1 MNKDIKYINRDFTD
15 FKQALID
22 MARSYFSDTYNDFSD
37 ASPGN
42 MFIEMSAYVGDV
54 LSFYTDRQL
63 QEVLLEYAQDKS
75 NLISL
80 AYTLGY
86 RPKVTSTSTVDLD
99 VFQLVPSKISGS
111 IASPDYDY
119 TLIIDKESKIKSVS
133 TGVNFITQ
141 DLVDFSFSSSA
152 DPTTISVFQLNNI
165 TNQPDYYLFKKS
177 VKAIAGEIQEKSFN
191 FGAPEKFTSITIEDQ
206 DIIQILDVIDSDGN
220 KWYEVPYLAQNTIF
234 EDLKN
239 NSLNDPKLSVYSNQ
253 VPYVLRLKKV
263 QRRFVARFD
272 SENKLNLEFGAGVST
287 SPDEEIIPNT
297 DNVGIGLVDSISKM
311 NQAYDPSNF
320 LYTKEY
326 GLAPSNTTL
335 TVRYLTGGGAK
346 SIVSSND
353 ITSIYEV
360 SIKSTSLNPNNL
372 NGLLLNQ
379 IKSSVA
385 FNNVNPSFGGGDG
398 DSVEDLRYKT
408 MASFATQ
415 LRCVSPED
423 HIVRAY
429 SLPSKFGTIAKA
441 YVTKEDSMVKDI
453 NNPFIENN
461 PLALNLY
468 VLSYDSDKKLINT
481 SYALKHNLKKYL
493 SYYRMSNDGLNI
505 KDAYFINIG
514 IDFEIIVL
522 PAFNSNEVLAKCLDS
537 VKNMFNID
545 KWQIGQPIIITDIR
559 NVIGMIDGVQSVSKV
574 NIYNKYGEDKGYSK
588 YGYDIQGATKNNI
601 IYTSLDPSI
610 FEVRFPDNDIRG
622 RVTTI

>member
-63 QEVLLEYAQDKS
+63 QEVILEYAQDKG

-111 IASPDYDY
+111 IATPDYDY
-119 TLIIDKESKIKSVS
+119 TLVIDKESKVKSVS

-152 DPTTISVFQLNNI
+152 DPTTVSVFQLNNS
-165 TNQPDYYLFKKS
+165 TNQPDYYLFRKK
-177 VKAIAGEIQEKSFN
+177 VKAIAGEIQEKTFN
-191 FGAPEKFTSITIEDQ
+191 FGSPEKFTSVTIEDE
-206 DIIQILDVIDSDGN
+206 DIIQILDVVDSDGN

-239 NSLNDPKLSVYSNQ
+239 NSLNDPKLSKYSNQ

-272 SENKLNLEFGAGVST
+272 SENKLNLEFGAGVSS

-297 DNVGIGLVDSISKM
+297 DNVGMGLVDSISKM

-326 GLAPSNTTL
+326 GLAPSNTSL

-346 SIVSSND
+346 SIVPSND

-360 SIKSTSLNPNNL
+360 SINSTSLNPNNL

-385 FNNVNPSFGGGDG
+385 FNNENPSSGGGDG
-398 DSVEDLRYKT
+398 DTVEDLRYKT
-408 MASFATQ
+408 MASFSTQ
-415 LRCVSPED
+415 LRCITPED

-429 SLPSKFGTIAKA
+429 SLPSKFGTVAKA

-481 SYALKHNLKKYL
+481 SYALKNNLKKYL
-493 SYYRMSNDGLNI
+493 SYYRMDNDGLNI
-505 KDAYFINIG
+505 KDGYFINIG
-514 IDFEIIVL
+514 IDFDIIVL
-522 PAFNSNEVLAKCLDS
+522 PSFNSNEVLARCLDS

-545 KWQIGQPIIITDIR
+545 KWQIGQPIIISDIR
-559 NVIGMIDGVQSVSKV
+559 NAIGTIEGIQSVVKV

-588 YGYDIQGATKNNI
+588 YGYDIQGATKSGI
-601 IYTSLDPSI
+601 VYTSLDPSI
-610 FEVRFPDNDIRG
+610 FEVRFLDNDIRG
-622 RVTTI
+622 RVVTI